1 MTRALYISFAALVF
15 VAFLDIISFH
25 LGNPELA
32 QNNLLEFS
40 EVKFTELRNELL
52 SEEFISS
59 IEKDSLNNA
68 ELNQLKKWADNLE
81 QEHIS
86 VILKKSDTLVF
97 WTGIE
102 HSKAFCRSY
111 RKKDRS
117 VKICLDYFS
126 QDSLLKPEI
135 NSLAGISHKL
145 KLGSQVDGVEKGWN
159 NHSIETLDRLRSYRL
174 NNLFLLAFLVAGIA
188 LIYQCFLAYSIWPVM
203 LLLGSRIALLFL
215 GNWNSRFVN
224 SSLELQLFEW
234 KSYSN
239 IDLFIDCFILFCFLS
254 MIARRHSPYKPS
266 NSGIKLLSHGIVLI
280 LSILAHLRIIQ
291 LVALCDSF
299 NVTIN
304 DISTISIAEVV
315 IFLAIILFQ
324 AGIFILTTSLFQNL
338 KKNYSSIL
346 YYGSLSIIVLV
357 SSALSV
363 LLMLELSTL
372 YLTLFLVCF
381 FLLID
386 LFLDIQQKSITW
398 VIWWAIFFGIS
409 LSALFFNYDIKKQ
422 IDARQE
428 FLESLFTDIDDKTI
442 KDAMES
448 TMLDSILSEFKSLMV
463 LPDEARYNKSDLEN
477 YFNSKY
483 PDKDLHLDIARD
495 NNKLFQRWPGKTFL
509 VELGRSFYFDH
520 IDNRLWKEAFS
531 DSSQYF
537 AGISLK
543 HTDNSSFEYALL
555 NDKAM
560 LNKGIQAN
568 QLELMKAYD
577 YTKESHTVQYI
588 NKSVILSYLDESG
601 IRAINIK
608 EFESIVKPIALFSFL
623 FTLIILAF
631 SLIGVSHSYF
641 QILPDNWPLK
651 ISQFESLN
659 ARVQVAL
666 ILVILLSFILISLV
680 TSSFLESFIK
690 QKNNQFLSEK
700 IESVSRDLAFRL
712 DIATNADEAE
722 TIAGNFIEELER
734 VHDVELKIQSFNEVK
749 PIFNFFPYLYFSR
762 QAQPSAYS
770 VIEKSG
776 NYLSFIPFS
785 FNNKITGFVS
795 MKESSDSV
803 SGFKL
808 FDFLGS
814 IFNVYVFLFLIA
826 SVLAIVIAKSI
837 TRPLSLLNQ
846 KLIALRL
853 GKRNELIN
861 WDREDEMGSLI
872 NNYNKMVKQLENSV
886 ELLAKTERDNAWRE
900 MAKQVAHEIKNP
912 LTPMRMYIQH
922 LEKAVKQQPE
932 RAVEISKKISNTLL
946 EQVDNLTQIADSF
959 SNFAELPQSSNEKIE
974 LNKVVELV
982 HNLFRKRDDMEVLMT
997 EPIDPV
1003 IVYADKNQ
1011 LIRILNNLVKNAIE
1025 SIPPERKGRIDI
1037 DLYIKDEKA
1046 IVRVN
1051 DNGIG
1056 IDKDMKDKIF
1066 QPKFTT
1072 KDSGSGLG
1080 LAIALNMIE
1089 SMNGRLYFK
1098 SKVNE
1103 GTSFYIELDII
1114 RQNYEDDSKR
1124 ITLD

>member
-1 MTRALYISFAALVF
+1 MTKALYISLAALVF

-32 QNNLLEFS
+32 KKSLLEFS
-40 EVKFTELRNELL
+40 EEKFAELRNELL
-52 SEEFISS
+52 SDEFIS
-59 IEKDSLNNA
+59 ILEKDSISNADLNR
-68 ELNQLKKWADNLE
+68 LKKRADNLKK
-81 QEHIS
+81 EHIA
-86 VILKKSDTLVF
+86 IALKKSDTLVF
-97 WTGIE
+97 WTSIE
-102 HSKAFCRSY
+102 HSRSYCRTY
-111 RKKDRS
+111 RKKDKS

-135 NSLAGISHKL
+135 NVLAGISHIL
-145 KLGSQVDGVEKGWN
+145 KLESQVNESQKSWN
-159 NHSIETLDRLRSYRL
+159 GHSLKSLKRHRSYRL
-174 NNLFLLAFLVAGIA
+174 NNLFILAFLLTAIA
-188 LIYQCFLAYSIWPVM
+188 LIYQCFMASTIWPV
-203 LLLGSRIALLFL
+203 LLLMAARITQLLF
-215 GNWNSRFVN
+215 GNWNKRFVN
-224 SSLELQLFEW
+224 SSLELQLFDW
-234 KSYSN
+234 HSYSN
-239 IDLFIDCFILFCFLS
+239 IDLFIDCFILFSFLS
-254 MIARRHSPYKPS
+254 MLARGLSCIDKKNHS
-266 NSGIKLLSHGIVLI
+266 IKLFTHALVLI
-280 LSILAHLRIIQ
+280 LSILTQLRIIQ

-299 NVTIN
+299 NVAIN

-338 KKNYSSIL
+338 KKNYSGM
-346 YYGSLSIIVLV
+346 YYYASLSIIVFV
-357 SSALSV
+357 SSVLSALF
-363 LLMLELSTL
+363 MLELSML
-372 YLTLFLVCF
+372 YLTLFLICF

-428 FLESLFTDIDDKTI
+428 FLESLFTDLEEETVQ
-442 KDAMES
+442 DAVES
-448 TMLDSILSEFKSLMV
+448 ALLDGILNEFKSLIV
-463 LPDEARYNKSDLEN
+463 LPDEASYNKADLEN
-477 YFNSKY
+477 YFNTKY
-483 PDKDLHLDIARD
+483 PGKDVYLDIVRGTT
-495 NNKLFQRWPGKTFL
+495 KLFNRWPGKTFL
-509 VELGRSFYFDH
+509 VELGNSYYFDH

-531 DSSQYF
+531 DSTRYF
-537 AGISLK
+537 TGINLL
-543 HTDNSSFEYALL
+543 HADNARFEYTLI
-555 NDKAM
+555 NERAM
-560 LNKGIQAN
+560 LNRGIEADK
-568 QLELMKAYD
+568 LELMTAYD
-577 YTKESHTVQYI
+577 YSQDSNNAQYI
-588 NKSVILSYLDESG
+588 DKSVILSYNDESG
-601 IRAINIK
+601 IQAINIK

-631 SLIGVSHSYF
+631 SIIGISHTYF
-641 QILPDNWPLK
+641 QILPENWPLK

-680 TSSFLESFIK
+680 TSSFLESFIE

-712 DIATNADEAE
+712 DIATNADEAQ
-722 TIAGNFIEELER
+722 TIAGNFIEELEK
-734 VHDVELKIQSFNEVK
+734 VHGVELRIQSLREEK
-749 PIFNFFPYLYFSR
+749 PLFNFFPYLYFSR
-762 QAQPSAYS
+762 QSQANAYS
-770 VIEKSG
+770 VVEKNGS
-776 NYLSFIPFS
+776 YLSFIPFS
-785 FNNKITGFVS
+785 FNNQIAGFVS
-795 MKESSDSV
+795 MKEPSDSV

-846 KLIALRL
+846 KLVALRL

-932 RAVEISKKISNTLL
+932 RAVEISKKISSTLL
-946 EQVDNLTQIADSF
+946 EQVENLTQIADSF

-1011 LIRILNNLVKNAIE
+1011 VIRILNNLVKNAIE
-1025 SIPPERKGRIDI
+1025 SIPADRKGRIDI
-1037 DLYIKDEKA
+1037 DLYIKEEKA
-1046 IVRVN
+1046 IVRVS

-1056 IDKDMKDKIF
+1056 IDEEMKDKIF

-1098 SKVNE
+1098 SKNNE

-1114 RQNYEDDSKR
+1114 RQNYDVDSKR